1 VSAEPT
7 RSRSRGLTARGRAR
21 HGPRRLPSDER
32 REAIIDAA
40 LSVFAA
46 TSYSGATTAAIAR
59 EAGVSEPILYRHFPS
74 KRDLY
79 LACLDAAWH
88 RLSAAIE
95 EESRALG
102 QHVGLAHIAADPGL
116 RRLREQLSSLWVVAL
131 TESGE
136 DAVIGARLRDH
147 LREVHDL
154 IETGFEVERARG
166 TMPPDRD
173 AYAEAWVSVA
183 GALLLTVA
191 ERLGGLLGPD
201 DLARISRSRKAWL
214 LPDAPLTRDA

>member
-1 VSAEPT
+1 MSTSASHG
-7 RSRSRGLTARGRAR
+7 RARGVTARGKAR
-21 HGPRRLPSDER
+21 HATRRLPSDER
-32 REAIIDAA
+32 REAILDAA
-40 LSVFAA
+40 LGVFAA
-46 TSYSGATTAAIAR
+46 TSYAGATTAAIAR

-79 LACLDAAWH
+79 LACLDSAWL

-95 EESRALG
+95 EESRVLG

-116 RRLREQLSSLWVVAL
+116 RQLREQLSSLWVVAL

-136 DAVIGARLRDH
+136 DAVIAAHLRDH

-154 IETGFEVERARG
+154 IESGFEVERGRG
-166 TMPPDRD
+166 TMPSDRD

-191 ERLGGLLGPD
+191 ERLGGLLEPD
-201 DLARISRSRKAWL
+201 DLGRISRSRKAWL
-214 LPDAPLTRDA
+214 LPGAEAPQEV

>member
-1 VSAEPT
+1 MSPGQT
-7 RSRSRGLTARGRAR
+7 PHTPRLRAVQ
-21 HGPRRLPSDER
+21 R
-32 REAIIDAA
+32 RESLVDAA
-40 LSVFAA
+40 LDVFAR
-46 TSYSGATTAAIAR
+46 TSYAGATTADIAK

-79 LACLDAAWH
+79 LACLATAWERLRAAVE
-88 RLSAAIE
+88 A
-95 EESRALG
+95 ESVAVG
-102 QHVGLAHIAADPGL
+102 QPIGLAHIASEPRL
-116 RRLREQLSSLWVVAL
+116 RHLREQLSSLWVVAL

-136 DAVIGARLRDH
+136 DRVIAAHLRDQ

-154 IETGFEVERARG
+154 IERAFEAERARG
-166 TMPPDRD
+166 SMPPDRD
-173 AYAEAWVSVA
+173 AYAEAWVTVA

-214 LPDAPLTRDA
+214 LPGHDG